1 MLAKRI
7 SVFVAVAMLA
17 MLLLPLSQP
26 TYAQDTVRIAFR
38 ENDARTLDPQAASGT
53 DDFLALRNICEGLV
67 DYDPVTLAPIPA
79 LAEAW
84 KISEDGT
91 VYTFMLRPDVTFHNG
106 RKMTAEDVVYSFT
119 RLGNPNTGTSYTA
132 GLVLGGVKGYSAMR
146 AQENRATTL
155 EGVKALDEMTVQITL
170 NAPRAAFLQQLTL
183 PGAFIV
189 DREAAEREGFNE
201 NPVCTGPY
209 KVREWQRQQ
218 RLVLEAYDGYW
229 GGAPK
234 VKTVEIRV
242 LPQQSLQVLE
252 FEGGNLDAA
261 WVPEAELPR
270 LRADSQLSPQL
281 LTIPVLSL
289 FHLRV
294 NLKDPIMSDA
304 RVRRAF
310 VMAIDRQVIVDT
322 VLQGQGSPAKG
333 VFPPGL
339 PARDPNFDPL
349 PYNVEMAKQLLAEAG
364 YPNGVDL
371 EVRTG
376 EIETERRIMAAVAQQ
391 VAAAGI
397 RLRVNAT
404 EKSVYDQDRAAC
416 NMQMG
421 TIGWGMD
428 YPDPDNIIT
437 VAIAAGSRVR
447 AACGYDAFEGHDEI
461 KALIDKAGAMP
472 IGEERNAVYRE
483 AEKLVMEKAL
493 ILPIVHYS
501 RSLLANDVVRAAVDN
516 QGELRF
522 FRIK

>member
-1 MLAKRI
+1 MTLRRI
-7 SVFVAVAMLA
+7 SLLVAVAMLVVTLA
-17 MLLLPLSQP
+17 PLSNS
-26 TYAQDTVRIAFR
+26 TYAQDAVRIAFR

-53 DDFLALRNICEGLV
+53 DDFLAVRNICEGLV
-67 DYDPVTLAPIPA
+67 DYDPETLAPIPG
-79 LAEAW
+79 LADSW
-84 KISEDGT
+84 TISADST
-91 VYTFMLRPDVTFHNG
+91 VYTFKLRSGVTFHSG
-106 RKMTAEDVVYSFT
+106 RQLTAEDVVYTLT
-119 RLGNPNTGTSYTA
+119 RLGNPDTGTSYTA

-146 AQENRATTL
+146 AQENRATEL
-155 EGVKALDEMTVQITL
+155 EGVKALDDMTVEITL
-170 NAPRAAFLQQLTL
+170 NAPRSAFLQQLTL
-183 PGAFIV
+183 PGAYIV
-189 DREAAEREGFNE
+189 DKEAADAEGFNE

-209 KVREWQRQQ
+209 KVRQWTRQQ
-218 RLVLEAYDGYW
+218 QLVLEAYEGYW

-234 VKTVEIRV
+234 IKTVEIRV
-242 LPQQSLQVLE
+242 LPQQSLQVIE

-270 LRADSQLSPQL
+270 LRDDAALNAQL

-294 NLKDPIMSDA
+294 NLADPVMSDP

-310 VMAIDRQVIVDT
+310 VMAIDRQTIVDT
-322 VLQGQGSPAKG
+322 VLQGQGSPAKAI
-333 VFPPGL
+333 FPPGL
-339 PARDPNFDPL
+339 PARDDSYDPL
-349 PYNVEMAKQLLAEAG
+349 PYNVDMAKQLLAEAG

-397 RLRVNAT
+397 RLKVNAT
-404 EKSVYDQDRAAC
+404 ERTVYDQDRAVC

-428 YPDPDNIIT
+428 YPDPDNIISVT
-437 VAIAAGSRVR
+437 IAAGSRVR

-472 IGEERNAVYRE
+472 LGEERNAVYRE
-483 AEKLVMEKAL
+483 AEKLAMDIAV

-501 RSLLANDVVRAAVDN
+501 RSLLANDMVRDAVDN

-522 FRIK
+522 FRIQ